1 MGTTGTIVHAFV
13 LVAAV
18 AAGSILAI
26 DFYVS
31 DELGT
36 ESATA
41 QEAMAQLGSP
51 FARGGYTSFDVHTDA
66 VASFPPFPPYPDGLP
81 WPPGYQDSYNN
92 PSFTME
98 NGNAVFGVVIPHLGT
113 WIYNSISPN
122 FAEPSLTFRYVTLIL
137 NVGYD
142 ATAPYSENAKG
153 VYSHI
158 DNRDSSEYTDST
170 NMNIA
175 SIQAMYRLAMAFDS
189 SEKTRWDK
197 MLTDSELSV
206 SDYNYFGNLG
216 ANQLDCSDPT
226 QDRHLSGLSSD
237 RAAVAIGNIAAQ
249 CVIEGRANDG
259 FNQVFNGNTANQF
272 RDNTGY
278 TSVNTVDN
286 LVDLSRWQPLEITAS
301 DGVTFVQQYITPQWA
316 NTEPYTAGLDPRDY
330 RTPNPVNSDYY
341 ANQVGYKA
349 QADEVLVAVAALTQ
363 EQKMLAEYF
372 DNKAR
377 ETLFFPA
384 VEALPKA
391 SLLAEGSHVATGAC
405 PPRIVDGQAVPY
417 EECLNTRDF
426 WQLDFMLHIAQFD
439 AGIVTWQ
446 EKTRHDAVRPITAIQ
461 YLYDGET
468 VNHYNGDV
476 QGENWQ
482 PYLVTSDHPEYPSA
496 TTCFCAAQAAA
507 WKLYHGGS
515 DTIPDVNG
523 DGVLGN
529 DLAGVLRP
537 QSSVHE
543 PNNPLGP
550 VPVAFATWS
559 DYTAECAESRIYGGV
574 HFRDAVDASL
584 AVCDDVGVAAYHY
597 FDTLLAGT
605 ADLKRPAVALS
616 PDPLRDP
623 SNFPARS
630 LVCR

>member
-1 MGTTGTIVHAFV
+1 MGTTGSIVHAFV

-51 FARGGYTSFDVHTDA
+51 FARGGYTSFDVHEDA
-66 VASFPPFPPYPDGLP
+66 VASFPPFPPYPFP
-81 WPPGYQDSYNN
+81 TNPPGSYTN
-92 PSFTME
+92 PTFTMAD
-98 NGNAVFGVVIPHLGT
+98 GNAVFGVVIPHLGT

-122 FAEPSLTFRYVTLIL
+122 FAEPSLAFRYVTIIL

-142 ATAPYSENAKG
+142 ATAPYSTDAKG

-170 NMNIA
+170 NMNTA

-189 SEKTRWDK
+189 SEKARWDS
-197 MLTDSELSV
+197 MLTDSGLSV
-206 SDYNYFGNLG
+206 SDYNYFGQSG
-216 ANQLDCSDPT
+216 FTSSTCSDST
-226 QDRHLSGLSSD
+226 QHLSGLSSD

-259 FNQVFNGNTANQF
+259 FNQVFNGNTNNQF

-278 TSVNTVDN
+278 MPVNTVDD
-286 LVDLSRWQPLEITAS
+286 LVDLSRWQPLTWETS
-301 DGVTFVQQYITPQWA
+301 DGYTITQKYITPQWA
-316 NTEPYTAGLDPRDY
+316 NTEPYTVGLNPRDY
-330 RTPNPVNSDYY
+330 RTPDPAKSDYY
-341 ANQVGYKA
+341 SNPQDYRA
-349 QADEVLVAVAALTQ
+349 QADEVLDAVAALTQ

-384 VEALPKA
+384 VEALPRDDLKG
-391 SLLAEGSHVATGAC
+391 LVATDAC
-405 PPRIVDGQAVPY
+405 PPRFVPGQGFVPY
-417 EECLNTRDF
+417 TECLNTRDF

-446 EKTRHDAVRPITAIQ
+446 EKTRHDAVRPLTAIQ
-461 YLYDGET
+461 YLYADDT
-468 VNHYNGDV
+468 VDTYGGTV
-476 QGENWQ
+476 AGSEWK

-507 WKLYHGGS
+507 WKLYHNDGNPNGP
-515 DTIPDVNG
+515 DAIPDING
-523 DGVLGN
+523 NGQPD
-529 DLAGVLRP
+529 DLAGVLLP
-537 QSSVHE
+537 GSSVHE
-543 PNNPLGP
+543 PGNPAGP
-550 VPVAFATWS
+550 VPVSFASW
-559 DYTAECAESRIYGGV
+559 DAYTAECAESRIYGGV

-584 AVCDDVGVAAYHY
+584 EVCDDVGVAAYHY
-597 FDTLLAGT
+597 FETLLDGT
-605 ADLKRPAVALS
+605 AALKGAAAALS
-616 PDPLRDP
+616 PDPRIND
-623 SNFPARS
+623 NFSAKV

>member
-1 MGTTGTIVHAFV
+1 
-13 LVAAV
+13 
-18 AAGSILAI
+18 
-26 DFYVS
+26 
-31 DELGT
+31 
-36 ESATA
+36 
-41 QEAMAQLGSP
+41 
-51 FARGGYTSFDVHTDA
+51 
-66 VASFPPFPPYPDGLP
+66 
-81 WPPGYQDSYNN
+81 
-92 PSFTME
+92 ME
-98 NGNAVFGVVIPHLGT
+98 HGNAVFGVVIPHLGT

-122 FAEPSLTFRYVTLIL
+122 FAEPSLAFRYVTIIL

-142 ATAPYSENAKG
+142 ATAPYSTDAKG

-170 NMNIA
+170 NMNTA

-189 SEKTRWDK
+189 SEKTRWDR
-197 MLTDSELSV
+197 MLSDSGLSV
-206 SDYNYFGNLG
+206 SDYNYFGQSG
-216 ANQLDCSDPT
+216 FTSSTCSDST
-226 QDRHLSGLSSD
+226 QHLSGLSSD

-259 FNQVFNGNTANQF
+259 FNQVFNGDTRNQF

-278 TSVNTVDN
+278 QSVNTVDN
-286 LVDLSRWQPLEITAS
+286 LVDLSRWQPLTWETSDSYTIT
-301 DGVTFVQQYITPQWA
+301 QKYITPQWA
-316 NTEPYTAGLDPRDY
+316 NTEPYTVGLDPRDY
-330 RTPNPVNSDYY
+330 RTPDPVNSDYY
-341 ANQVGYKA
+341 SNLQGYEA
-349 QADEVLVAVAALTQ
+349 QAEEVLDAVAALTQ
-363 EQKMLAEYF
+363 EQKMIAEYF

-384 VEALPKA
+384 VEALPRDDLKG
-391 SLLAEGSHVATGAC
+391 LVATDAC
-405 PPRIVDGQAVPY
+405 PPRFVPGQGFVPY
-417 EECLNTRDF
+417 AECLNTRDF

-461 YLYDGET
+461 YLYDGQN
-468 VNHYNGDV
+468 VNHYTGQVDGGD
-476 QGENWQ
+476 WT

-507 WKLYHGGS
+507 WELYHNRGS
-515 DTIPDVNG
+515 SNGPANLPPGTIHIS
-523 DGVLGN
+523 GVAQP
-529 DLAGVLRP
+529 LAGVLLP
-537 QSSVHE
+537 GSSVHE
-543 PNNPLGP
+543 PSNPPGP
-550 VPVAFATWS
+550 VPVSFATWD
-559 DYTAECAESRIYGGV
+559 DYTTACAESRIYGGV

-584 AVCDDVGVAAYHY
+584 DLCDDVGVAAYHY
-597 FDTLLAGT
+597 FETLLSGD